1 MTVLRA
7 VVVEDEPLARAYL
20 RELLAEDERLELVG
34 EAADGRSAVEA
45 IDRLAPDLVF
55 LDVQMPELSGLE
67 VLERARH
74 RPRVVFTTAHDR
86 YAVTAFELE
95 ALDYLV
101 KPFGRERF
109 RATLDR
115 ICRQLDPSAAAPGSG
130 LGSTEPERVAQAL
143 GEGPL
148 VRFFARVGSR
158 IEPVPIRDVVRFEA
172 EGDYVRAHLDSA
184 SHLLHVGLGEL
195 ARRLDP
201 ATFLRVHRSHVVN
214 LDRVARM
221 EEHDERR
228 LALVFSDDSRVVAS
242 RSGSALLR
250 TMIR

>member
-1 MTVLRA
+1 MTALR
-7 VVVEDEPLARAYL
+7 VVVAEDEPLARSYL
-20 RELLAEDERLELVG
+20 RELLADDERIELVG
-34 EAADGRSAVEA
+34 EAVDGPGAVEA

-55 LDVQMPELSGLE
+55 LDVKMPELSGLE
-67 VLERARH
+67 VLERVRH

-109 RATLDR
+109 QAALDR
-115 ICRQLDPSAAAPGSG
+115 VWRQLDAPSAAAGSG
-130 LGSTEPERVAQAL
+130 LGPTEPERLARAL
-143 GEGPL
+143 SDGPL
-148 VRFFARVGSR
+148 VRFFARVGAR

-172 EGDYVRAHLDSA
+172 EGDYVRAHLASA

-214 LDRVARM
+214 LDAVARM
-221 EEHDERR
+221 EEHDDRR
-228 LALVFSDDSRVVAS
+228 LALVLADGSRVVAS